1 VLRHIPLIHIFVQRC
16 TELTSGISIPPTV
29 IIGKG
34 LLIEHFGGIMM
45 NAKTKIGD
53 YCTISHGVTIGNQLP
68 GGNAPTIGNK
78 VYICPGAVLVGEI
91 HIGDNSI
98 IGANAVVLNSFAE
111 GSVIGGVPAK
121 LIGKVTDKEE
131 YEKFFE

>member
-1 VLRHIPLIHIFVQRC
+1 
-16 TELTSGISIPPTV
+16 
-29 IIGKG
+29 
-34 LLIEHFGGIMM
+34 M
-45 NAKTKIGD
+45 
-53 YCTISHGVTIGNQLP
+53 
-68 GGNAPTIGNK
+68 
-78 VYICPGAVLVGEI
+78 LVGEI